1 MRQKEASKSMY
12 GQKASLGIVS
22 TGVSIASWWMWGA
35 TVTLAAVAVI
45 LLGRTFIT
53 LASNDERRR
62 P

>member
-1 MRQKEASKSMY
+1 MY